1 MHSQGAQSPLRL
13 LLNQSDSAALTR
25 NLTYHR
31 YLLEA
36 QQAQVAHYV
45 QAIKQHQ
52 QLEDELTATI
62 AKLQQLQLE
71 ADREQQT
78 LAAKREQRQA
88 LLNKTSKDLD
98 DKEGD
103 LKRQQQDRKALQ
115 TLIARIEKQRQ
126 LDLAREAERKRLAE
140 AKRLAEVK
148 RQAEANARAEAARL
162 EAERLAA
169 EQAAQ
174 AAPPEVGGHIE
185 PAGPI
190 VAGNP
195 PSQPPAVAATP
206 ASTAPVA
213 PPEITTA
220 DEPEPPAKREQAPA
234 YSSRDLAKLKGM
246 SFAASRGQLARPAQG
261 AVISR
266 YGQPRQGEI
275 KWEGIRIAAAAGSPV
290 RAAQAGRVMYADW
303 LRGQGMLMVIDHG
316 QGYMTLYA
324 HNDSLL
330 KQPGDFVEI
339 GETIARV
346 GNSGGEQE
354 PALYFEIR
362 HNGATIN
369 PEPWLGR

>member
-25 NLTYHR
+25 NLNYHR

-36 QQAQVAHYV
+36 QQAQVAHYI

-62 AKLQQLQLE
+62 ANLQQLQVE
-71 ADREQQT
+71 ADHEQQA
-78 LAAKREQRQA
+78 LAVKREERQA
-88 LLNKTSKDLD
+88 LLSKASKDLD

-126 LDLAREAERKRLAE
+126 LDLAREAERKRQAQ
-140 AKRLAEVK
+140 AK
-148 RQAEANARAEAARL
+148 ARAEAARL
-162 EAERLAA
+162 EAERIA
-169 EQAAQ
+169 AAQ
-174 AAPPEVGGHIE
+174 AEAARLEAERLAREQAPAPEVGSHIE
-185 PAGPI
+185 PADTVTAAAPAPAKAPAAI
-190 VAGNP
+190 EPAQDDE
-195 PSQPPAVAATP
+195 QP
-206 ASTAPVA
+206 
-213 PPEITTA
+213 ETTEA
-220 DEPEPPAKREQAPA
+220 PPAKREQAPA

-261 AVISR
+261 SVINR
-266 YGQPRQGEI
+266 YGQVRQGEI

-330 KQPGDFVEI
+330 KQPGEFVDV

-354 PALYFEIR
+354 SALYFEIR